1 LIFTFKKNKIHIT
14 AKTMKVKIMRKRIL
28 KLFKKDTENNDLI
41 NQIYSNQDFTNKL
54 DFNVDYLNKYL
65 LECINSYL
73 LAIYKQNSLLC
84 EKYLTESFFKITH
97 QEIEKDKKRFEYS
110 NSNIKILKADFG
122 KQIMESINYV
132 SYITIKIE
140 VVITYNR
147 KNLFTGTIKK
157 IKEIYTED
165 IVFNQKDNSWKINN
179 ILNQNFKL
187 MEDDIIKF

>member
-1 LIFTFKKNKIHIT
+1 
-14 AKTMKVKIMRKRIL
+14 
-28 KLFKKDTENNDLI
+28 
-41 NQIYSNQDFTNKL
+41 
-54 DFNVDYLNKYL
+54 
-65 LECINSYL
+65 
-73 LAIYKQNSLLC
+73 
-84 EKYLTESFFKITH
+84 
-97 QEIEKDKKRFEYS
+97 
-110 NSNIKILKADFG
+110 
-122 KQIMESINYV
+122 MESINYV